1 MLFISAKIPKI
12 IKELFPNYIWDVRN
26 ENKTIYLT
34 FDDGPIPDVTE
45 FVLEQLKKYN
55 AKATFFCIGDNIKKH
70 PEIFKKIIS
79 DGHVIG
85 NHTMNHI
92 QAWGTNK
99 ELYLQNVMECEN
111 CIREYIDVDSIQ
123 KYFRPPYG
131 QISVSKLG
139 AVKKLGYKIVL
150 WDTLSKDW
158 EQTFSKENCLQNVIQ
173 HVESGSILVFHDS
186 VKASKNLKYVL
197 PEVLHY
203 FSEREYTFDSI

>member
-1 MLFISAKIPKI
+1 MLFIPAKTPKI

-55 AKATFFCIGDNIKKH
+55 AKATFFCIGDKIKKH
-70 PEIFKKIIS
+70 PVIFKKIIS

-123 KYFRPPYG
+123 N
-131 QISVSKLG
+131 ISDHLTDK
-139 AVKKLGYKIVL
+139 
-150 WDTLSKDW
+150 
-158 EQTFSKENCLQNVIQ
+158 
-173 HVESGSILVFHDS
+173 LVFLS
-186 VKASKNLKYVL
+186 
-197 PEVLHY
+197 
-203 FSEREYTFDSI
+203 